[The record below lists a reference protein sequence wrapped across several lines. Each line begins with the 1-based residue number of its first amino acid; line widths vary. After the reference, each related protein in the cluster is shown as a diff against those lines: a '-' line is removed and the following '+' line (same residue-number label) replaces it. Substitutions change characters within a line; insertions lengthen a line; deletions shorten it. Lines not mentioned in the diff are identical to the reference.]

1 MSATFVH
8 LSDIHFGQDVGKSS
22 LYRHKDIKERLIEDV
37 GGFFHDFPA
46 GSATGVLLAG
56 DLAYKGKRQEYEEAG
71 DWLDRLT
78 AAAGCKPHAVQII
91 PGNHDIDRDMAS
103 KGVDLILDHLAT
115 SQGEL
120 NDFLLHE
127 IDRKLLFCRFGAYSE
142 FAEAYD
148 CSVDEAGGPVGVW
161 RVPVGP
167 GRTLKILG
175 LNSAILCRQTN
186 EKGELLLGPNQTVI
200 SPPRRGEF
208 LAVMIHHP
216 LDWIK
221 DGEEAMKYIQ
231 NRANVLISGH
241 EHSNRCGMDKQV
253 LTIDAGA
260 VIPPM
265 SKGTPLKKAK
275 FGYSYNIIEFA
286 SEGAEEVLSVTI
298 HTRRW
303 SDTEKK
309 FVSAKELKRFELPA
323 RPSPQEYSL
332 RGHKSETNLIG
343 DEIAPILY
351 DFFRKLKAP
360 QRTSLLNMFGVLPA
374 QRSTRNDRTALD
386 EALRTEGATCI
397 CSMIEKLKRG
407 EVVGNSGPRE
417 RHIPSQATGRSTRGR
432 RRSKRKQS
440 PTNELIDD
448 ASG

>member
-37 GGFFHDFPA
+37 GSFFLNFPA

-56 DLAYKGKRQEYEEAG
+56 DLAYKGKPEEYKEAG

-115 SQGEL
+115 PQGDL

-127 IDRKLLFCRFGAYSE
+127 IDRKLLFGRFRAYSE

-175 LNSAILCRQTN
+175 LNSAILCRQTK
-186 EKGELLLGPNQTVI
+186 ERGELLLGPNQVVI

-221 DGEEAMKYIQ
+221 DGEEAMRYIQ
-231 NRANVLISGH
+231 NRASVLISGH
-241 EHSNRCGMDKQV
+241 EHANRCGMDKQI
-253 LTIDAGA
+253 LSIDAGA

-265 SKGTPLKKAK
+265 SKTTPMTKVK

-286 SEGAEEVLSVTI
+286 SEGTEEVLSVTI

-303 SDTEKK
+303 SDSEKK
-309 FVSAKELKRFELPA
+309 FVSGKEPKTFELPA
-323 RPSPQEYSL
+323 RPSPNEYSI
-332 RGHKSETNLIG
+332 RGNKPETHRIG
-343 DEIAPILY
+343 DEVAPIVY

-360 QRTSLLNMFGVLPA
+360 QRATLLSMFGVLPA
-374 QRSTRNDRTALD
+374 ERSTRNDRAALD
-386 EALRTEGATCI
+386 DALRSEGTARLGSI
-397 CSMIEKLKRG
+397 IERLKRG
-407 EVVGNSGPRE
+407 EVVRSSGPRE
-417 RHIPSQATGRSTRGR
+417 RHIPSQAAGRSTRGR
-432 RRSKRKQS
+432 RRGKKKHL

-448 ASG
+448 VSG